1 MRIRDSAGKIGRPPQ
16 NANQLG
22 WVMDRDAIAAEL
34 LEIEA
39 LLQDERLKDEN
50 RCAL

>member
-1 MRIRDSAGKIGRPPQ
+1 MSSHPWKPE

-22 WVMDRDAIAAEL
+22 SVMDRDAIAAEL

-39 LLQDERLKDEN
+39 LLQD
-50 RCAL
+50 